1 MQTIGQYF
9 IEAGTILTLVFG
21 RLVWAQQVG
30 TFLVTVGTAL
40 EAGTGTVGPIRI
52 GSEGVT
58 VTVAPWQG

>member
-9 IEAGTILTLVFG
+9 VEAGTILMLLLG
-21 RLVWAQQVG
+21 RLPWAQTVG

-40 EAGTGTVGPIRI
+40 EAGQGTVGPIRV
-52 GSEGVT
+52 GSEAIT